1 MASCIRCGKAKLKR
15 DKHGRRK
22 CGRCGVMPS
31 NRRLDQGGNPRPIEC
46 EEVRNDKT
54 AQAQ

>member
-1 MASCIRCGKAKLKR
+1 MACCIRCGKAKLRR
-15 DKHGRRK
+15 DRRGRRK

-46 EEVRNDKT
+46 EEIKDSEVKS
-54 AQAQ
+54 